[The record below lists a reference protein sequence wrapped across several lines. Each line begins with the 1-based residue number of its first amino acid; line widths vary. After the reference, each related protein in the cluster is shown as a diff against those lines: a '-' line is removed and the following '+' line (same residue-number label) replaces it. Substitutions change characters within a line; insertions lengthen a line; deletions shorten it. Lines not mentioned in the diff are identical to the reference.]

1 MVNAKGMQ
9 YHPLQRIIDT
19 RDCQHQLLGI
29 YGHFEGQIRAS
40 GITERAV
47 KRDKSSRRGESYSQ
61 GESAKRKAVGPSQE
75 GIVCGYNARERKES

>member
-1 MVNAKGMQ
+1 MVNAKGTQ
-9 YHPLQRIIDT
+9 YHPLQSSTDT

-40 GITERAV
+40 GIKERAV
-47 KRDKSSRRGESYSQ
+47 KRDKSSRREESYSQ